1 MCRENIPVGIGGEAN
16 FALHKT
22 SKRHAQMA
30 TNAASNQ
37 SIKSFFSKAP
47 TAAQVAI
54 DTGTSLSSSL
64 VHATAFAGPSM
75 SPPVPSA
82 TAPQSGSVLIPCTS
96 SQQSFPAK
104 SAFFAKLEVAISTLP
119 VTVLIGTKE
128 DDIAQFSGDPIH
140 NLDDG
145 EDPWEMIDKAL
156 NRVIGYGK
164 TATEIEKLI

>member
-1 MCRENIPVGIGGEAN
+1 MNRLDLARLRGSLFDVIPN
-16 FALHKT
+16 KRQ
-22 SKRHAQMA
+22 RHAYF
-30 TNAASNQ
+30 N
-37 SIKSFFSKAP
+37 
-47 TAAQVAI
+47 
-54 DTGTSLSSSL
+54 
-64 VHATAFAGPSM
+64 M

-82 TAPQSGSVLIPCTS
+82 TAHQSGSVLIPCTS

-145 EDPWEMIDKAL
+145 EDAWEMIDKAL

-164 TATEIEKLI
+164 TATEIEKMIRRGEYGMDGMLSWLNKCVYELKIDERLLENKVERLINAMLQL